1 MTIDLHFRGST
12 MKLHFL
18 KHNNWLNRNI
28 FTCLFKEAK
37 APDSLDD
44 KEHGKNYGSSWV
56 EFPENAALSV
66 KVKVAPGPE
75 GSELIDNQED

>member
-1 MTIDLHFRGST
+1 MGAWPLISTSVVVPWNCISWNTI
-12 MKLHFL
+12 
-18 KHNNWLNRNI
+18 I
-28 FTCLFKEAK
+28 ECLFKEAK